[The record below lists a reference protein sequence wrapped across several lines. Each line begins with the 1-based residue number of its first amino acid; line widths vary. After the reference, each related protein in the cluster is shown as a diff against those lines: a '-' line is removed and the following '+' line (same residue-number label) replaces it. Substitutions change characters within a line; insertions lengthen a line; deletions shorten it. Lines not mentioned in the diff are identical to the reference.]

1 MTDTVAQRNFD
12 ESYTGGG
19 APWVIDEPQPAVVAL
34 ERDGGIGGRVLDAG
48 CGTGEH
54 TLLLARRGHDV
65 LGVDFAPHAVE
76 RATEL
81 ARSRGVDAHFRVA
94 DAFDLDREL
103 GAGGNDGDPGAP
115 FDTILD
121 SALFHVFE
129 PADQRR
135 YADVLHRI
143 TRPGAVV
150 HVLALAESEDP
161 GFGPRISD
169 AAVRDAFA
177 DGWTI
182 EELTSNRYRAVARG
196 GDAEALGVPSGTVV
210 DLPAW
215 LARIRR
221 D

>member
-1 MTDTVAQRNFD
+1 MTDTVAQRTFD

-34 ERDGGIGGRVLDAG
+34 ERDGRIGGRVLDAG

-54 TLLLARRGHDV
+54 TLLLAGRGYDV

-76 RATEL
+76 RAAEL

-103 GAGGNDGDPGAP
+103 GGAHGDPGTP

-129 PADQRR
+129 AGDQRR
-135 YADVLHRI
+135 YADVLSRI
-143 TRPGAVV
+143 IRPGGVV
-150 HVLALAESEDP
+150 HVLALADRGEP
-161 GFGPRISD
+161 GFGPRIGD
-169 AAVRDAFA
+169 AAIREAFA
-177 DGWTI
+177 DGWTV
-182 EELTSNRYRAVARG
+182 EELSSTRYRAVARG
-196 GDAEALGVPSGTVV
+196 VDAEALGVAPGTVV
-210 DLPAW
+210 DQPAW
-215 LARIRR
+215 LARMRR

>member
-19 APWVIDEPQPAVVAL
+19 APWVIDEPQPAVVEL
-34 ERDGGIGGRVLDAG
+34 ERAGRIGGRVLDAG

-54 TLLLARRGHDV
+54 AVLLAGRGYDV

-76 RATEL
+76 RAAGL
-81 ARSRGVDAHFRVA
+81 ARSRGVDAAFRVA
-94 DAFDLDREL
+94 DAFDLDRVV
-103 GAGGNDGDPGAP
+103 ADVGDL
-115 FDTILD
+115 FDTVVD

-129 PADQRR
+129 AGDQRR

-143 TRPGAVV
+143 TRPGGVV
-150 HVLALAESEDP
+150 HVLALAESEEP
-161 GFGPRISD
+161 GFGPRIGES
-169 AAVRDAFA
+169 AIREAFA
-177 DGWTI
+177 DGWTV
-182 EELTSNRYRAVARG
+182 EELTPDRYRAVARG
-196 GDAEALGVPSGTVV
+196 ADAEALGVAPGTVV

-215 LARIRR
+215 LARLRH